1 VDGKFGAVQ
10 GRGGLADASSVSGA
24 SGRTRGFGELLRELV
39 NGSADL
45 VRDEVKLARLE
56 LTEVATNVGRG
67 TTFAALG
74 GVLLL
79 LGGLALAAGVILLA
93 GDQWLPRDLYWL
105 AALIV
110 MILTGALAGWL
121 AKRGTMQLS
130 PPQLAPKQTVQSI
143 KEDKEWL
150 KQQLTSGA
158 TSS

>member
-1 VDGKFGAVQ
+1 MKFGLAQ
-10 GRGGLADASSVSGA
+10 PGREADVG
-24 SGRTRGFGELLRELV
+24 GRTRGFGELLRQLV

-45 VRDEVKLARLE
+45 LRDEVKLARME
-56 LTEVATNVGRG
+56 ITEIARKVGRG
-67 TTFAALG
+67 TIFVALG

-79 LGGLALAAGVILLA
+79 LGGLALAAGLILLA

-105 AALIV
+105 AALLV

-121 AKRGTMQLS
+121 AKRGMTQLS
-130 PPQLAPKQTVQSI
+130 PSQLAPKQTVQTL

-158 TSS
+158 T